1 MKKTAIEW
9 YQDLPEP
16 YRTEAIENFK
26 DDDARFKWC
35 DLKTEFSS
43 MKEVLADGFDWA
55 ASPQGLDYWDK
66 VYNTMLLD
74 KAPSEWTK
82 FDADDEGTFPKEGKY
97 ICVER
102 CGHHLE
108 QSRLYWRD
116 ENWTISAITITGVIA
131 YQPLRDMS
139 EFETKT

>member
-26 DDDARFKWC
+26 DDDLRFCNC
-35 DLKTEFSS
+35 DLKTEFSNL
-43 MKEVLADGFDWA
+43 KAALIIGFEWTE
-55 ASPQGLDYWDK
+55 SPQGLDYWDK

-82 FDADDEGTFPKEGKY
+82 FDADDEGTFPKDGRY
-97 ICVER
+97 ICV
-102 CGHHLE
+102 CK
-108 QSRLYWRD
+108 
-116 ENWTISAITITGVIA
+116 TIKGVSQIILDFMDDGCKMWIFCSVIA

-139 EFETKT
+139 EFETKTD